1 MHRSVREALSEGWI
15 RYFRHMPNVS
25 LRRNVSSGQ
34 FRLCRLALVLRGS
47 RCQSAFPMQMKADPI
62 ETALPIAA
70 EPAVRAD
77 SFKAQVQGL
86 IDEAQ
91 AGLNDNRRIRDR
103 VPIPYTFRLIPIDR
117 EGNLLPDEATTI
129 VGRDLSLTGIG
140 FSHDHAIPYKRA
152 IISLDHPKV
161 GRFAVEAEI
170 VWTRPTPIGLFE
182 SGCRLLRTVSGHMVA
197 KKG

>member
-1 MHRSVREALSEGWI
+1 MYRWVGMSRASAKAPSSNDVPAGFVNGVPKCKMKQNALES
-15 RYFRHMPNVS
+15 
-25 LRRNVSSGQ
+25 
-34 FRLCRLALVLRGS
+34 
-47 RCQSAFPMQMKADPI
+47 
-62 ETALPIAA
+62 ALPDSA
-70 EPAVRAD
+70 EATPRPD
-77 SFKAQVQGL
+77 SFTAQVQGL

-91 AGLNDNRRIRDR
+91 STLGDDNRRVRDR
-103 VPIPYTFRLIPIDR
+103 VPIPYTFRLIPVDR
-117 EGNLLPDEATTI
+117 EGNLLMDESTTI

-182 SGCRLLRTVSGHMVA
+182 SGCRLLRTVTGHMVA

>member
-1 MHRSVREALSEGWI
+1 M
-15 RYFRHMPNVS
+15 N
-25 LRRNVSSGQ
+25 
-34 FRLCRLALVLRGS
+34 
-47 RCQSAFPMQMKADPI
+47 ADPADI
-62 ETALPIAA
+62 ALPAAA
-70 EPAVRAD
+70 EPPVRAD

-91 AGLNDNRRIRDR
+91 SGLEDNRRVRDR
-103 VPIPYTFRLIPIDR
+103 VPIPYTFRLIPVDR
-117 EGNLLPDEATTI
+117 EGNLLMDEATTI

-140 FSHDHAIPYKRA
+140 FSHDHAIPYKKA